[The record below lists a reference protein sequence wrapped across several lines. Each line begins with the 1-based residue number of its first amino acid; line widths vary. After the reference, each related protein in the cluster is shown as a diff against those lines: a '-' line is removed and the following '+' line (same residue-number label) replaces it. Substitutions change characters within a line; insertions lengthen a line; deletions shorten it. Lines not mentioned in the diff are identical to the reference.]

1 MAQEAYYNDLKAK
14 RKTSSKANY
23 KSEILIMKR
32 RKQKLSEIF
41 DALDSDKD
49 NQISFINLNV
59 KGLSGDLQKIFKPLF
74 NELELIQQPLDKDE
88 FIDAATRLYEVM
100 FLL

>member
-32 RKQKLSEIF
+32 RK
-41 DALDSDKD
+41 
-49 NQISFINLNV
+49 
-59 KGLSGDLQKIFKPLF
+59 
-74 NELELIQQPLDKDE
+74 
-88 FIDAATRLYEVM
+88 
-100 FLL
+100 